1 MKKKLLVILAVIVLV
16 VVILLVLPKGLL
28 GPRSK
33 DPFTFDYETDKA
45 SISGLTENDEM
56 ATLLA
61 CSPFYPGAKQYSGIN
76 TTDFD
81 RSRERKVQEIIRES
95 NDLAENAIK
104 MKSDMDQLRTT
115 VMTYLTVCMKSDP
128 TAEKYVRESGK
139 RILTLMTKEAVA
151 EAQFKSY
158 STDSQNAFTKTYI
171 QYLKASKAVQLGT
184 LYMEDL
190 NNMLV
195 IAALGVDGA
204 AVSAKPAIKEAGT
217 KLDQAMGEFDGLM
230 NQSSE
235 LMRGIYSIQYCFKQL
250 QTGDYYYALSAVT
263 FIRQSMPKLKETAAG
278 LKPNKYMDEQAIA
291 STKDYLRKFDNLS
304 IEMQK
309 YLDSIPKDSL
319 VQVSLYQPGSGYAV
333 AQGSEVA
340 ASPYTLAAKGNAAL
354 SSRVADGISSIF
366 SAGASVAKAGWS
378 GIKTTVHGIQSTV
391 GLGVDI
397 AGTGVANITRIPVG
411 MYYGNTLKEC
421 WTDMEANSQQIITNW
436 KNNQSGSSTMRTAKS
451 YFDSVDDGG
460 EYVVSTGVEKTI
472 GKGWISW
479 GTGKVG
485 KAVVGIFTGL
495 GKGIALVGNRDANTS
510 DYVIGTIEIG
520 GAMLGGSKLVIRG
533 TQLPGMVK
541 GLAQSSWIGAKGAW
555 NTLGKMLTQLDK
567 NEMTALIRE
576 AAARGMSSPGLT
588 ARVAIADAMI
598 AAANSANAALKAEFR
613 NIIQTGVSAG
623 WANFNATLRSSLNE
637 FVRKQFTA
645 NMRGV
650 LSIIGDTPGEF
661 VDNVV
666 AQWADDALK
675 SMVDEVMA
683 EPPQPA
689 ELKGLWTGKTLITA
703 VTVPEPS
710 EKAKKEG
717 CNFDEIKKL
726 KGQNCAT
733 SVNMSGSPSGS
744 GQATV
749 NIAFKAGKGQ
759 PFSGRYTYSN
769 GDVSITNA
777 AKGVTITLKGKAI
790 RQTQGYSMNGAMNL
804 RWGGEGM
811 VITIAGDFELT
822 KAH

>member
-1 MKKKLLVILAVIVLV
+1 MKKKLLVVLAVIVIV
-16 VVILLVLPKGLL
+16 VIILLVLPKGLL
-28 GPRSK
+28 SPKSK
-33 DPFTFDYETDKA
+33 EPFTFDFKTDKS
-45 SISGLTENDEM
+45 SIAAQTENDEM

-61 CSPFYPGAKQYSGIN
+61 CSPFYAGAKQYSGVN
-76 TTDFD
+76 SSEFD
-81 RSRERKVQEIIRES
+81 QARERKVQEIIRES
-95 NDLAENAIK
+95 DDLAANALR
-104 MKSDMDQLRTT
+104 MKSDMEKMRTS
-115 VMTYLTVCMKSDP
+115 VSNYLTVCLKNDP
-128 TAEKYVRESGK
+128 KAEKYARESGK

-151 EAQFKSY
+151 EAQYKSY
-158 STDSQNAFTKTYI
+158 TANSQNAFAQSFV
-171 QYLKASKAVQLGT
+171 QYLKASNAVQLGT
-184 LYMEDL
+184 LYMQDM

-195 IAALGVDGA
+195 IAALGVEGA
-204 AVSAKPAIKEAGT
+204 AVSANPTIKDAGK
-217 KLDQAMGEFDGLM
+217 KLDQEMGEYDGML
-230 NQSSE
+230 NQSGD
-235 LMRGIYSIQYCFKQL
+235 LMKGIYSIQYCFKQL
-250 QTGDYYYALSAVT
+250 KTGDYYFAKSAVA
-263 FIRQSMPKLKETAAG
+263 FIRQSLPKLKESAG
-278 LKPNKYMDEQAIA
+278 NMKPNKYMDDKAVA
-291 STKDYLRKFDNLS
+291 FTKDYLNKFDRLS

-309 YLDSIPKDSL
+309 YLDSVPKDSL
-319 VQVSLYQPGSGYAV
+319 VQVSSYQPGSGIAV
-333 AQGSEVA
+333 AQTTETGE
-340 ASPYTLAAKGNAAL
+340 SPYLLAAKGNAAL

-366 SAGASVAKAGWS
+366 SKGAAVAKAGWS

-391 GLGVDI
+391 GLGIDI

-411 MYYGNTLKEC
+411 VYYGNTLGEC
-421 WTDMEANSQQIITNW
+421 WEDMEANSKQIITNW
-436 KNNQSGSSTMRTAKS
+436 KNNQSGSSTLRTAKS

-520 GAMLGGSKLVIRG
+520 GAMLGGSKMIIRG

-541 GLAQSSWIGAKGAW
+541 GLAQSSWIGAQGAW

-567 NEMTALIRE
+567 NEMTALLRE

-588 ARVAIADAMI
+588 ARIAIADAMM
-598 AAANSANAALKAEFR
+598 AAATSANTALKAEFR
-613 NIIQTGVSAG
+613 NIIQAGVSAG
-623 WANFNATLRSSLNE
+623 WTNFNATLRSSLNE

-645 NMRGV
+645 NMKGV

-683 EPPQPA
+683 EPPQPT
-689 ELKGLWTGKTLITA
+689 ELKGVWTGKTLITA

-710 EKAKKEG
+710 EKAKKQG

-733 SVNMSGSPSGS
+733 SVNMSGGPSGS
-744 GQATV
+744 GRASV

-759 PFSGRYTYSN
+759 AFTGNYNYSN
-769 GDVSITNA
+769 GDVSISNS
-777 AKGVTITLKGKAI
+777 AKGVTITMKGKAI
-790 RQTQGYSMNGAMNL
+790 RQTQGYSMNGDMHL
-804 RWGGEGM
+804 VWGGEGM
-811 VITIAGDFELT
+811 IISISGDFELT